1 METKD
6 VILQIDEFKTFVP
19 SYEKPLK
26 EEQIEPS
33 TGQKII
39 EKAVTAAVWTG
50 VLSRIFQFSKNL
62 DKVTNF
68 RSFTEFGSFILIIF
82 SHYFLY
88 QE

>member
-19 SYEKPLK
+19 SYEKPLE

-50 VLSRIFQFSKNL
+50 VLLRIFQFWEILDNFNLNL
-62 DKVTNF
+62 DHLHNF
-68 RSFTEFGSFILIIF
+68 SLFIFIIF
-82 SHYFLY
+82 LFNFFK
-88 QE
+88 

>member
-19 SYEKPLK
+19 SYEKPLE

-50 VLSRIFQFSKNL
+50 VLSRIFQFSKIL
-62 DKVTNF
+62 DKVTKF

-82 SHYFLY
+82 
-88 QE
+88 